1 MRTLIK
7 RLMLGLTLLAV
18 PALAQQH
25 GHPMMR
31 PDTARGMMRGGM
43 MGQMSM
49 MPMMQM
55 MPRMMG
61 MMQQGMMM
69 QNPLHRTT
77 MMAFVLPAMT
87 DTLGLSKQQQNQLR
101 ALKQRMLEAHRARQR
116 EIRQHRQALQE
127 LFQNGQQPD
136 PAALREHLQA
146 IAQLK
151 VDDRLAPYE
160 TFLQML
166 QVLDDTQ
173 RERLR
178 GMQPRH
184 MMTYMMRLPMMEM
197 MPMMHMMHGGEGM
210 MRMMGGGMM
219 GQMGM
224 MQMMHGGTPMHRR
237 QEGHSQ
243 QRGHNQDGPHRHNPR

>member
-1 MRTLIK
+1 MPTLIK
-7 RLMLGLTLLAV
+7 RLLLGLTLLTM

-31 PDTARGMMRGGM
+31 PDTARGMMPGGM
-43 MGQMSM
+43 MGQMGM

-55 MPRMMG
+55 MPCMMG

-69 QNPLHRTT
+69 QNPLHRAT
-77 MMAFVLPAMT
+77 MMAFVLPAMA
-87 DTLGLSKQQQNQLR
+87 DTLGLSEQQQHQLR
-101 ALKQRMLEAHRARQR
+101 TLKQHMLEAHRAHQQ
-116 EIRQHRQALQE
+116 EIRQHRQALQA

-146 IAQLK
+146 IARLE

-160 TFLQML
+160 TFRQML

-197 MPMMHMMHGGEGM
+197 MPMMHMMHGGESM
-210 MRMMGGGMM
+210 MPMMMPGGMM
-219 GQMGM
+219 DQMGIMPM
-224 MQMMHGGTPMHRR
+224 MQMMPGCMPMHR
-237 QEGHSQ
+237 Q
-243 QRGHNQDGPHRHNPR
+243 P